1 MTVIR
6 NITESDIEDIKSLQ
20 SDISKA
26 AGKIIEICGEL
37 DTKGVSHLQGIIRN
51 MYQISEMNGL
61 CAFNLGT
68 FVGYTKDQ
76 EEK

>member
-6 NITESDIEDIKSLQ
+6 KITQSDIEDIKSLQ

-26 AGKIIEICGEL
+26 AGKITEICGEL
-37 DTKGVSHLQGIIRN
+37 DTKGVSHLHAIIRN
-51 MYQISEMNGL
+51 MYQISELNGL

-68 FVGYTKDQ
+68 FVGYTK
-76 EEK
+76 EA

>member
-37 DTKGVSHLQGIIRN
+37 DTKGVSHLQAHHKF
-51 MYQISEMNGL
+51 L
-61 CAFNLGT
+61 
-68 FVGYTKDQ
+68 
-76 EEK
+76 